1 MRRFVRRKGCRRLAP
16 GPWMPHYIGG
26 GITMTGLIV
35 TWIADSLA
43 IYAVGY
49 LLRGVD
55 VASLRDAFIAGALL
69 SLINMLVKPVV
80 VILTLPL
87 TIVTLG
93 LFYFVVSAFC
103 LWLASEFVPGFML
116 HGFFTTVFA
125 AILVSIFSSMV
136 HQVLTNA
143 TNRRGN
149 SR

>member
-1 MRRFVRRKGCRRLAP
+1 
-16 GPWMPHYIGG
+16 
-26 GITMTGLIV
+26 MTGFVV

-49 LLRGVD
+49 LMRGVE

-69 SLINMLVKPVV
+69 SLINMLVKPIL

-93 LFYFVVSAFC
+93 LFYFVVSGFC
-103 LWLASEFVPGFML
+103 LWLASEFVSGFMI
-116 HGFFTTVFA
+116 HGFFTTIVA
-125 AILVSIFSSMV
+125 AILVSIFSAAV

-143 TNRRGN
+143 TKRTGN

>member
-1 MRRFVRRKGCRRLAP
+1 
-16 GPWMPHYIGG
+16 
-26 GITMTGLIV
+26 MTGFVV

-49 LLRGVD
+49 LMRGVE
-55 VASLRDAFIAGALL
+55 VASLRDAFIAGELL
-69 SLINMLVKPVV
+69 SLINMLVKPIL

-93 LFYFVVSAFC
+93 LFYFVVSGFC
-103 LWLASEFVPGFML
+103 LWLASEFVSGFMI
-116 HGFFTTVFA
+116 HGFFTTIVA
-125 AILVSIFSSMV
+125 AILVSIFSAAV

-143 TNRRGN
+143 TKRTGN